1 MKTINLA
8 NFVNPIALIA
18 CVSAAAFCHTAL
30 AQSPVQSPAQRV
42 EKYPDVKP
50 GAHFSYV
57 NGVFLLK
64 CNRWEVK
71 EVNKN
76 GEIVSTCGGN
86 TMYVMADSGNPIRSV
101 NDKGETVARFTPF
114 YPDVSF
120 PLYVGKK
127 WTGKY
132 SGEEGSK
139 KWTSEVSCEAV
150 ALEDVAVKAGSFPA
164 FRIECVDKWDAGII
178 FLNGKKKS
186 TRWFA
191 PAAGLIVKSVN
202 EDSQWNVEVES
213 ASPR

>member
-1 MKTINLA
+1 MKTTHTTARMARMTLG
-8 NFVNPIALIA
+8 AL
-18 CVSAAAFCHTAL
+18 VSAAMLCHSAL
-30 AQSPVQSPAQRV
+30 AQNPVQRV
-42 EKYPDVKP
+42 EKYPDAKP

-71 EVNKN
+71 EANKN
-76 GEIVSTCGGN
+76 GEIVSQCGAN
-86 TMYVMADSGNPIRSV
+86 TMYVTADAGNPIKSV

-120 PLYVGKK
+120 PLFVGKK

-139 KWTSEVSCEAV
+139 KWTGDVSCEAV
-150 ALEDVAVKAGSFPA
+150 ALENVAVKAGNLQA

-178 FLNGKKKS
+178 FINGKKKS

-191 PAAGLIVKSVN
+191 PAVGLIVKSIN

-213 ASPR
+213 AGLR

>member
-1 MKTINLA
+1 MKTA
-8 NFVNPIALIA
+8 NAANPIALLTLTTL
-18 CVSAAAFCHTAL
+18 VSTAVFCHTAL
-30 AQSPVQSPAQRV
+30 AQNPTQRV
-42 EKYPDVKP
+42 EKYPDAKP

-76 GEIVSTCGGN
+76 GEIISTCGGN
-86 TMYVMADSGNPIRSV
+86 TMHVTADAGNPIKSI

-120 PLYVGKK
+120 PLFVGKK

-139 KWTSEVSCEAV
+139 KWTGDVSCEAV
-150 ALEDVAVKAGSFPA
+150 ALEDVAVKAGKLQA

-178 FLNGKKKS
+178 FINGKKKS

-191 PAAGLIVKSVN
+191 PAVGLIVKSIN

-213 ASPR
+213 AGLR